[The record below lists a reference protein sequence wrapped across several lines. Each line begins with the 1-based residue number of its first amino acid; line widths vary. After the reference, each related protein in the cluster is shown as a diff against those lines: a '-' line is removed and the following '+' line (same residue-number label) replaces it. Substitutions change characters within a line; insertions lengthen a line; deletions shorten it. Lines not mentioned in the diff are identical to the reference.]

1 MEVVSYIAVA
11 VFLLALTVLPVL
23 LAGRV
28 AKRKGYNQVLFM
40 VVGLVLGFL
49 GVILAAVLPTT
60 KKQKQL
66 DAVVSA

>member
-23 LAGRV
+23 LAARI
-28 AKRKGYNQVLFM
+28 AKRKGYNQVVFM